1 MKKATITLS
10 YDDEK
15 LSALRIYLSQKGQTL
30 ENELITSIDTLY
42 GKAVPANVREFIE
55 LSSVPTK
62 TADKKKAQVADSDS
76 VKTKEEEK

>member
-1 MKKATITLS
+1 M
-10 YDDEK
+10 
-15 LSALRIYLSQKGQTL
+15 

-76 VKTKEEEK
+76 VKTKEQEK